1 MINIDELGAR
11 IIFTI
16 SIGDGNLYIT
26 ESTVFGVIVAAII
39 AGLGIWMGSGL
50 KMVPAGKKQIAAE
63 AIVGW
68 IYKFTRENMGRANE
82 GYAPYIGTIFAFI
95 LFGSSLG
102 IFGLRPVT
110 ADLNVTAALAI
121 MTFMIIQISGI
132 RKLGVKGR
140 LKEMAEP
147 YPFIFPMK
155 VLEELTLPVSLAL
168 RLFGNIFGGVIV
180 VDLWMGFMEYLSGLL
195 TDVPFLRAVTVL
207 PLNGFFDMFEPVIQT
222 YIFTMLTMVNLA
234 SAIGGVANS
243 TVTKLPDSRA
253 S

>member
-16 SIGDGNLYIT
+16 NIGDGSLYIT
-26 ESTVFGVIVAAII
+26 ESTVFGIII
-39 AGLGIWMGSGL
+39 AVIIAALGIWMGSGL
-50 KMVPAGKKQIAAE
+50 KLIPTGKKQIAAE

-68 IYKFTRENMGRANE
+68 VYKFTRDNVGEINE
-82 GYAPYIGTIFAFI
+82 KYAPYIGSIFAFI

-102 IFGLRPVT
+102 IFGIRPVT
-110 ADLNVTAALAI
+110 ADLNVTAALAL
-121 MTFMIIQISGI
+121 MTFMLIQISAV

-140 LKEMAEP
+140 LKEMCEP

-155 VLEELTLPVSLAL
+155 ILEEITLPVSLAL

-180 VDLWMGFMEYLSGLL
+180 VDLWMSFMEYLSGLL

-234 SAIGGVANS
+234 SAVGSVANS
-243 TVTKLPDSRA
+243 TVTKLSDSPA

>member
-1 MINIDELGAR
+1 
-11 IIFTI
+11 
-16 SIGDGNLYIT
+16 
-26 ESTVFGVIVAAII
+26 
-39 AGLGIWMGSGL
+39 
-50 KMVPAGKKQIAAE
+50 
-63 AIVGW
+63 
-68 IYKFTRENMGRANE
+68 MGRANE

-243 TVTKLPDSRA
+243 TVTKLIAIGAGIAVGLAALGIALGQGFGVGKAMEGISKQPEAAGNIRTTLIVGMAIMETMGVLSFVIA
-253 S
+253 ILMALKL